1 MKTQFNN
8 LRVAVA
14 LALLMAGA
22 AAFAQSNRLPGPQ
35 DYARFSSFITDRN
48 IFDPNR
54 TPHSYVPG
62 QSHHTIHTHRNGAP
76 GIQLVGTMSY
86 EKGLFAFFSGNSSDL
101 SQVLQ
106 VGGKLEDYT
115 VTDIA
120 VNSVRLE
127 SADKKDQSFLEVGDG
142 LRQEN
147 GKWVFSKAGDLPAA
161 SGSEDS
167 SASSNGGGAA
177 TPADS
182 AAPAA
187 PIVPTGE
194 MSDVL
199 KRLMEKRQK
208 ENQ

>member
-1 MKTQFNN
+1 MKTHSHN
-8 LRVAVA
+8 LNAA
-14 LALLMAGA
+14 ILLALLVAGGVA
-22 AAFAQSNRLPGPQ
+22 WAQTNRIPGPQ

-62 QSHHTIHTHRNGAP
+62 QSSRRAPTRRNGAP

-86 EKGLFAFFSGNSSDL
+86 EKGWFAFFSGNSSDL
-101 SQVLQ
+101 SQVLR

-115 VTDIA
+115 ITEIA

-127 SADKKDQSFLEVGDG
+127 SADKKEQAFLVVGDG
-142 LRQEN
+142 LRREN
-147 GKWVFSKAGDLPAA
+147 GKWVFAKAGELPAA
-161 SGSEDS
+161 SGAAEATPS
-167 SASSNGGGAA
+167 SSGGGPTDAAAPA
-177 TPADS
+177 TPA
-182 AAPAA
+182 A
-187 PIVPTGE
+187 PTGE